1 MSMFEHFVQLL
12 SWRVSAMTDDLSVSK
27 LSLKLNLKVS
37 VSSIVSR
44 YGSLIGK
51 RNKFDAL

>member
-1 MSMFEHFVQLL
+1 M
-12 SWRVSAMTDDLSVSK
+12 SAMTDDLSVSK

-44 YGSLIGK
+44 YGSQIGK
-51 RNKFDAL
+51 LNKFDAL